1 MTIYT
6 RHWIIV
12 FSLLLDLNW
21 QASAEETIQ
30 DSITSRDS
38 FEVSLVDPASLDKE
52 IDENISEHNYQA
64 AVSSTLTAIDYY
76 KNEDN
81 QVKVYYYRFILAR
94 LYLFLGLIQKSI
106 NILEY
111 CHVYFKQEGRDLDVI
126 RSQHALT
133 YAYKKLGNSDMAFY
147 FLGQCDNSKA
157 DKFNEFCK
165 YEHSLMD
172 AFLFL
177 NRQSSAQTI
186 NEVYKYAK
194 SLKNT
199 ELQIKSLEVLGE
211 YYFQFSNYKRAESV
225 FKKALELARSLNYF
239 DYCKQFSFR
248 LYECSHNSGRY
259 KQSSD
264 HLLSFVKYNDT
275 LNEIKNSESLLRLIG
290 KYEQKELQ
298 SEKIDLEKSKRLFEL
313 KTRRSNFTLYSLLFS
328 IGAILLAGYFV
339 ILFYQQKLE
348 TNNIIHNQSE
358 QINTQKIRELENNM
372 QLQSMQSLID
382 GQESERER
390 IAQELHDS
398 LGGLLSTIKL
408 RFDKLIHDQKIMEKE
423 DFTKLHNL
431 IDAACGE
438 VRSISNDLKPGSLEK
453 LGLLEAIK
461 DLLNRYK
468 HENGPEIIFQYFGFN
483 YPGTI
488 DSNVALN
495 IYRVIQE
502 LVNNAIK
509 HANCKEIFV
518 QISKTI
524 NEMTITVEDDGI
536 GFDAE
541 TVKKG
546 MGLENIKSRVNYLR
560 GEFNIES
567 SDNQGT
573 LFLVQIPLS

>member
-1 MTIYT
+1 MKYCL
-6 RHWIIV
+6 HLVCFLV
-12 FSLLLDLNW
+12 FFGLKLY
-21 QASAEETIQ
+21 ASPSIKE
-30 DSITSRDS
+30 DSVKIKSDS
-38 FEVSLVDPASLDKE
+38 FEVTLVDPVSLEKDIE
-52 IDENISEHNYQA
+52 TNISNHDYQA
-64 AVSSTLTAIDYY
+64 AINSVLTAIDYF
-76 KNEDN
+76 KSEDN
-81 QVKVYYYRFILAR
+81 QTKVYYYRFVLSR
-94 LYLFLGLIQKSI
+94 LYLYIGLIQKSI
-106 NILEY
+106 NTLEY
-111 CHVYFKQEGRDLDVI
+111 CHVYFKQESRDLDVI
-126 RSQHALT
+126 RSQHALA
-133 YAYKKLGNSDMAFY
+133 YAYKKIGNPDMAFY
-147 FLGQCDNSKA
+147 FLGQCDNGKA
-157 DKFNEFCK
+157 DRFNEFCRN
-165 YEHSLMD
+165 EHILMD

-177 NRQSSAQTI
+177 NRQSSPNAI
-186 NEVYKYAK
+186 NSVYQYAK
-194 SLKNT
+194 SIGNN

-211 YYFQFSNYKRAESV
+211 FYFQFSNYKRAESV
-225 FKKALELARSLNYF
+225 FKKALDLAKSLNYF

-248 LYECSHNSGRY
+248 LYECSHNSGHY

-264 HLLSFVKYNDT
+264 NLLSFVKYNDT
-275 LNEIKNSESLLRLIG
+275 LNQISNSEALLKLIG
-290 KYEQKELQ
+290 KYEQKEFQ
-298 SEKIDLEKSKRLFEL
+298 TEKIDLEKNKRLFEL
-313 KTRRSNFTLYSLLFS
+313 KSRRSNFTLYSLLFS

-358 QINTQKIRELENNM
+358 QINTQKIKELENNI

-408 RFDKLIHDQKIMEKE
+408 RFDKLVHDQKISEKE

-468 HENGPEIIFQYFGFN
+468 LEQGPEIIFQYFGFN
-483 YPGTI
+483 FPGTI

-524 NEMTITVEDDGI
+524 NEMTITVEDDGK

-546 MGLENIKSRVNYLR
+546 MGLENIRSRVNYLK

-573 LFLVQIPLS
+573 LFLVQIPLN

>member
-1 MTIYT
+1 MLKLGFIL
-6 RHWIIV
+6 IFFCCCGCI
-12 FSLLLDLNW
+12 LLAHPDINK
-21 QASAEETIQ
+21 
-30 DSITSRDS
+30 DSIKPESDS
-38 FEVSLVDPASLDKE
+38 FEVSLVEPSNLESE
-52 IDENISEHNYQA
+52 IEKYISEHDYQSA
-64 AVSSTLTAIDYY
+64 ISSILTAIDFY
-76 KNEDN
+76 KNEDM
-81 QVKVYYYRFILAR
+81 QSKVYYYRFVLSRIY
-94 LYLFLGLIQKSI
+94 LYIGLIQKSI
-106 NILEY
+106 NTLEY

-126 RSQHALT
+126 RSQHALA
-133 YAYKKLGNSDMAFY
+133 YAYKKIGNPDMAFY
-147 FLGQCDNSKA
+147 FLGQCNNGKA

-165 YEHSLMD
+165 YEHSLLD
-172 AFLFL
+172 AYLFL
-177 NRQSSAQTI
+177 NKQSSPSAI
-186 NEVYKYAK
+186 NAVFKYAK
-194 SLKNT
+194 SLGNV

-211 YYFQFSNYKRAESV
+211 YYFQFSNFKRAEAIY
-225 FKKALELARSLNYF
+225 KKALELAKSLNYF

-264 HLLSFVKYNDT
+264 HLLGFVKYNDT
-275 LNEIKNSESLLRLIG
+275 LNQIINSEFLVKLIG

-298 SEKIDLEKSKRLFEL
+298 TEKIDLEKNKRLFEL
-313 KTRRSNFTLYSLLFS
+313 KSRRSNFTLYSLLFS

-358 QINTQKIRELENNM
+358 QINTQKIKELENNM

-408 RFDKLIHDQKIMEKE
+408 RFDKLVHDQKIMEKE

-468 HENGPEIIFQYFGFN
+468 LEQGPEIIFQYFGFN

-509 HANCKEIFV
+509 HAKCKEIFV
-518 QISKTI
+518 QISKSI

-546 MGLENIKSRVNYLR
+546 MGLENIRSRVNYLR

-573 LFLVQIPLS
+573 LFLVLIPLS

>member
-1 MTIYT
+1 MLKTGFIL
-6 RHWIIV
+6 IFFCCCGCI
-12 FSLLLDLNW
+12 LLAHPDINN
-21 QASAEETIQ
+21 
-30 DSITSRDS
+30 DSIKPESDS
-38 FEVSLVDPASLDKE
+38 FEVSLVEPSNLESE
-52 IDENISEHNYQA
+52 IEKYISEHDYQSA
-64 AVSSTLTAIDYY
+64 ISSILTAIDFY
-76 KNEDN
+76 KNEDM
-81 QVKVYYYRFILAR
+81 QSKVYYYRFVLSRIY
-94 LYLFLGLIQKSI
+94 LYIGLIQKSI
-106 NILEY
+106 NTLEY

-126 RSQHALT
+126 RSQHALA
-133 YAYKKLGNSDMAFY
+133 YAYKKIGNPDMAFY
-147 FLGQCDNSKA
+147 FLGQCNNGKA

-165 YEHSLMD
+165 YEHSLLD
-172 AFLFL
+172 AYLFL
-177 NRQSSAQTI
+177 NKQSSPSAI
-186 NEVYKYAK
+186 NAVFKYAK
-194 SLKNT
+194 SLGNV

-211 YYFQFSNYKRAESV
+211 YYFQFSNFKRAEAIY
-225 FKKALELARSLNYF
+225 KKALELAKSLNYF

-264 HLLSFVKYNDT
+264 HLLGFVKYNDT
-275 LNEIKNSESLLRLIG
+275 LNQIINSEFLVKLIG

-298 SEKIDLEKSKRLFEL
+298 TEKIDLEKNKRLFEL
-313 KTRRSNFTLYSLLFS
+313 KSRRSNFTLYSLLFS

-358 QINTQKIRELENNM
+358 QINTQKIKELENNM

-408 RFDKLIHDQKIMEKE
+408 RFDKLVHDQKIMEKE

-468 HENGPEIIFQYFGFN
+468 LEQGPEIIFQYFGFN

-509 HANCKEIFV
+509 HAKCKEIFV
-518 QISKTI
+518 QISKSI

-546 MGLENIKSRVNYLR
+546 MGLENIRSRVNYLR

-573 LFLVQIPLS
+573 LFLVLIPLS

>member
-1 MTIYT
+1 MAHPDI
-6 RHWIIV
+6 
-12 FSLLLDLNW
+12 NK
-21 QASAEETIQ
+21 
-30 DSITSRDS
+30 DSIKPESDS
-38 FEVSLVDPASLDKE
+38 FEVSLVEPSNLESE
-52 IDENISEHNYQA
+52 IEKYISEHDYQSA
-64 AVSSTLTAIDYY
+64 ISSILTAIDFY
-76 KNEDN
+76 KNEDM
-81 QVKVYYYRFILAR
+81 QSKVYYYRFVLSRIY
-94 LYLFLGLIQKSI
+94 LYIGLIQKSI
-106 NILEY
+106 NTLEY

-126 RSQHALT
+126 RSQHALA
-133 YAYKKLGNSDMAFY
+133 YAYKKIGNPDMAFY
-147 FLGQCDNSKA
+147 FLGQCNNGKA

-165 YEHSLMD
+165 YEHSLLD
-172 AFLFL
+172 AYLFL
-177 NRQSSAQTI
+177 NKQSSPSAI
-186 NEVYKYAK
+186 NAVFKYAK
-194 SLKNT
+194 SLGNV

-211 YYFQFSNYKRAESV
+211 YYFQFSNFKRAEAIY
-225 FKKALELARSLNYF
+225 KKALELAKSLNYF

-264 HLLSFVKYNDT
+264 HLLGFVKYNDT
-275 LNEIKNSESLLRLIG
+275 LNQIINSEFLVKLIG

-298 SEKIDLEKSKRLFEL
+298 TEKIDLEKNKRLFEL
-313 KTRRSNFTLYSLLFS
+313 KSRRSNFTLYSLLFS

-358 QINTQKIRELENNM
+358 QINTQKIKELENNM

-408 RFDKLIHDQKIMEKE
+408 RFDKLVHDQKIMEKE

-468 HENGPEIIFQYFGFN
+468 LEQGPEIIFQYFGFN

-509 HANCKEIFV
+509 HAKCKEIFV
-518 QISKTI
+518 QISKSI

-546 MGLENIKSRVNYLR
+546 MGLENIRSRVNYLR

-573 LFLVQIPLS
+573 LFLVLIPLS